1 MAFYEFL
8 TTCRR
13 AEGAELQSADGTSQ
27 CQCGV
32 GRERTGD
39 CAIYTISS
47 VERTSSAT
55 PKRKTFT
62 PVSTPELPCVFISEN
77 PKMLGLE
84 LQNLP
89 MKRDL
94 EVKSASPNN
103 ANLLMCRQWWKVCWI
118 YGDQEKYYRQLYGK
132 RQSSSATVITVQ
144 KEVSTL
150 CSE

>member
-13 AEGAELQSADGTSQ
+13 AEGAELRSADCSVSVRRRPRADLGTAARALRVSRVELLHKEGLSRQ
-27 CQCGV
+27 YQHPNFP
-32 GRERTGD
+32 
-39 CAIYTISS
+39 CA
-47 VERTSSAT
+47 VTST
-55 PKRKTFT
+55 
-62 PVSTPELPCVFISEN
+62 N
-77 PKMLGLE
+77 PTMLGLE

-89 MKRDL
+89 LRRDL

-118 YGDQEKYYRQLYGK
+118 YGDQENYYRQLYGK
-132 RQSSSATVITVQ
+132 RQSSSATVVTVQ
-144 KEVSTL
+144 REVSTL